1 MTQQRRRPPALL
13 RAPRLAVDLREALG
27 LTGTLVKYLS
37 VSAVVPAIVAL
48 IYSEPPWP
56 FLAAGA
62 VAFAGGYGLERLGSR
77 SRGIGFREGYLVV
90 ALTWLIAALFGAI
103 PYLLSGE
110 PQLDSPVDAFFE
122 SMSGFSTTGASI
134 LTNVDSVDHSL
145 LLWRQLT
152 QWLGGMGI
160 IVLALAVLPRLRVGG
175 RQLLDSELA
184 GPETEALTDRIRTT
198 ARRLWL
204 LYIALTAV
212 LATVLVTFGV
222 IGVDHEMGL
231 FEGISVALAT
241 LPTGG
246 FTPTNGSLTES
257 AAATQWVVIVFM
269 IIAGINFAL
278 LYRALVRRRWRS
290 ATSDQELRLYL
301 GILAVASI
309 ALIAEL
315 WTDGLAKGE
324 EAVRHGIFQVVSITT
339 TTGFASAD
347 FSTWATFGLM
357 LLLALMF
364 VGGSAGSTGSSVK
377 VVRHLLVARSLRRE
391 LRQTLHPEEVLP
403 VRLNGRV
410 VQEKMLRSVVAFV
423 LLYIGLFVIGA
434 AIVAIDTAIEGP
446 SISAID
452 AIAAAATTLGN
463 VGPGLGVAGP
473 LGSFASYPD
482 VSKLT
487 LSGLMWLGRLE
498 IIPVVVVLTRHYWRV
513 R

>member
-1 MTQQRRRPPALL
+1 
-13 RAPRLAVDLREALG
+13 
-27 LTGTLVKYLS
+27 
-37 VSAVVPAIVAL
+37 
-48 IYSEPPWP
+48 
-56 FLAAGA
+56 
-62 VAFAGGYGLERLGSR
+62 
-77 SRGIGFREGYLVV
+77 
-90 ALTWLIAALFGAI
+90 
-103 PYLLSGE
+103 
-110 PQLDSPVDAFFE
+110 
-122 SMSGFSTTGASI
+122 MSGFSTTGASI
-134 LTNVDSVDHSL
+134 LTDVDSVDHSL
-145 LLWRQLT
+145 LLWRQFT

-184 GPETEALTDRIRTT
+184 GPETEALSDRIRTT

-212 LATVLVTFGV
+212 LATVLVAVRRRRRSTTRWGC
-222 IGVDHEMGL
+222 
-231 FEGISVALAT
+231 SKASRSRSRRSRPVASRRRRR
-241 LPTGG
+241 
-246 FTPTNGSLTES
+246 SLTES

-269 IIAGINFAL
+269 VIAGINFAL
-278 LYRALVRRRWRS
+278 VYRALVRRRWRS

-309 ALIAEL
+309 ALVAEL
-315 WTDGLAKGE
+315 WTDGLAAGE
-324 EAVRHGIFQVVSITT
+324 EAIRHGIFQVVSITT

-347 FSTWATFGLM
+347 FATWATFGLM

-403 VRLNGRV
+403 VRLNGLV
-410 VQEKMLRSVVAFV
+410 VQEKTLRSVVAFV

-434 AIVAIDTAIEGP
+434 AVVAIDTAIEGP

>member
-1 MTQQRRRPPALL
+1 
-13 RAPRLAVDLREALG
+13 
-27 LTGTLVKYLS
+27 
-37 VSAVVPAIVAL
+37 
-48 IYSEPPWP
+48 
-56 FLAAGA
+56 
-62 VAFAGGYGLERLGSR
+62 
-77 SRGIGFREGYLVV
+77 
-90 ALTWLIAALFGAI
+90 
-103 PYLLSGE
+103 
-110 PQLDSPVDAFFE
+110 
-122 SMSGFSTTGASI
+122 
-134 LTNVDSVDHSL
+134 
-145 LLWRQLT
+145 
-152 QWLGGMGI
+152 
-160 IVLALAVLPRLRVGG
+160 
-175 RQLLDSELA
+175 
-184 GPETEALTDRIRTT
+184 
-198 ARRLWL
+198 
-204 LYIALTAV
+204 
-212 LATVLVTFGV
+212 
-222 IGVDHEMGL
+222 
-231 FEGISVALAT
+231 
-241 LPTGG
+241 
-246 FTPTNGSLTES
+246 
-257 AAATQWVVIVFM
+257 VIVFM

-410 VQEKMLRSVVAFV
+410 VQEKVLRSVVAFV

>member
-1 MTQQRRRPPALL
+1 
-13 RAPRLAVDLREALG
+13 
-27 LTGTLVKYLS
+27 
-37 VSAVVPAIVAL
+37 
-48 IYSEPPWP
+48 
-56 FLAAGA
+56 
-62 VAFAGGYGLERLGSR
+62 
-77 SRGIGFREGYLVV
+77 
-90 ALTWLIAALFGAI
+90 
-103 PYLLSGE
+103 
-110 PQLDSPVDAFFE
+110 
-122 SMSGFSTTGASI
+122 MSGFSTTGASV

-175 RQLLDSELA
+175 RQLLDSELGGA
-184 GPETEALTDRIRTT
+184 EIEALTDRIRTT

-212 LATVLVTFGV
+212 LATVLVAFGV
-222 IGVDHEMGL
+222 LGVDHEMGL

-246 FTPTNGSLTES
+246 FTPTDASLTES

-315 WTDGLAKGE
+315 WADGLAKGE

-347 FSTWATFGLM
+347 FASWATFGLM

-364 VGGSAGSTGSSVK
+364 VLIAERGQLFKS
-377 VVRHLLVARSLRRE
+377 RHL
-391 LRQTLHPEEVLP
+391 PP
-403 VRLNGRV
+403 V
-410 VQEKMLRSVVAFV
+410 VQ
-423 LLYIGLFVIGA
+423 
-434 AIVAIDTAIEGP
+434 P
-446 SISAID
+446 S
-452 AIAAAATTLGN
+452 
-463 VGPGLGVAGP
+463 
-473 LGSFASYPD
+473 
-482 VSKLT
+482 
-487 LSGLMWLGRLE
+487 
-498 IIPVVVVLTRHYWRV
+498 
-513 R
+513 

>member
-1 MTQQRRRPPALL
+1 MTEHRLRRPTF

-37 VSAVVPAIVAL
+37 LSALVPAIVAL
-48 IYSEPPWP
+48 LYSEPPWP

-62 VAFAGGYGLERLGSR
+62 IAFAGGFGLERLGSR
-77 SRGIGFREGYLVV
+77 TRGIGFREGYLVV
-90 ALTWLIAALFGAI
+90 ALTWLIAAIFGAI

-110 PQLDSPVDAFFE
+110 AQLDGPVDAFFE
-122 SMSGFSTTGASI
+122 SMSGFSTTGATV
-134 LTNVDSVDHSL
+134 LTNVDTVDHSL
-145 LLWRQLT
+145 LLWRQFT

-212 LATVLVTFGV
+212 LAAVLVLFGV
-222 IGVDHEMGL
+222 VGVDNRMGL

-246 FTPTNGSLTES
+246 FTPMNGSLTET
-257 AAATQWVVIVFM
+257 AAATQWVVILFM
-269 IIAGINFAL
+269 VLAGINFAL
-278 LYRALVRRRWRS
+278 VYRALVRRRWRR
-290 ATSDQELRLYL
+290 TTRDQELRLYL
-301 GILAVASI
+301 GILALAST
-309 ALIAEL
+309 ALAAEL
-315 WTDGLAKGE
+315 WTDGVAKGE
-324 EAVRHGIFQVVSITT
+324 AAVRHGVFQVVSITT
-339 TTGFASAD
+339 TTGFASTNFA
-347 FSTWATFGLM
+347 TWATFGLM

-364 VGGSAGSTGSSVK
+364 VGGSAGSTGSSIK

-403 VRLNGRV
+403 VRLNGQV
-410 VQEKMLRSVVAFV
+410 VQEKMLRGVVAFV
-423 LLYIGLFVIGA
+423 LLYVGLFVIGA
-434 AIVAIDTAIEGP
+434 AVVAIDTAIEGP

-452 AIAAAATTLGN
+452 AVAAAATTLGN
-463 VGPGLGVAGP
+463 VGPGLGIAGP

-482 VSKLT
+482 LSKLT

>member
-1 MTQQRRRPPALL
+1 MTQHRRRPPAF

-27 LTGTLVKYLS
+27 LTGMLVKYLS
-37 VSAVVPAIVAL
+37 VSAVVPAVVAL
-48 IYSEPPWP
+48 LYSEPPWP

-62 VAFAGGYGLERLGSR
+62 IAFAAGFGLERLGSR

-90 ALTWLIAALFGAI
+90 ALTWLIAAIFGAI

-145 LLWRQLT
+145 LLWRQFT

-184 GPETEALTDRIRTT
+184 GPETEALSDRIRTT

-212 LATVLVTFGV
+212 LATVLVLFGV
-222 IGVDHEMGL
+222 VGIDHGW
-231 FEGISVALAT
+231 GCS
-241 LPTGG
+241 
-246 FTPTNGSLTES
+246 
-257 AAATQWVVIVFM
+257 
-269 IIAGINFAL
+269 
-278 LYRALVRRRWRS
+278 RASRSRSRRSRP
-290 ATSDQELRLYL
+290 
-301 GILAVASI
+301 VASRRPGI
-309 ALIAEL
+309 AHRVGCRHAVGRDRVHGHRRDQLRARLPRARPASLAAVRPRIRSFASISASSPSPRSRSIAEL

-324 EAVRHGIFQVVSITT
+324 EAVRHGVFQVVSITT

-434 AIVAIDTAIEGP
+434 AVVAIDTAIEGP

>member
-1 MTQQRRRPPALL
+1 M
-13 RAPRLAVDLREALG
+13 
-27 LTGTLVKYLS
+27 
-37 VSAVVPAIVAL
+37 
-48 IYSEPPWP
+48 
-56 FLAAGA
+56 
-62 VAFAGGYGLERLGSR
+62 
-77 SRGIGFREGYLVV
+77 
-90 ALTWLIAALFGAI
+90 
-103 PYLLSGE
+103 
-110 PQLDSPVDAFFE
+110 
-122 SMSGFSTTGASI
+122 
-134 LTNVDSVDHSL
+134 
-145 LLWRQLT
+145 
-152 QWLGGMGI
+152 
-160 IVLALAVLPRLRVGG
+160 
-175 RQLLDSELA
+175 
-184 GPETEALTDRIRTT
+184 
-198 ARRLWL
+198 
-204 LYIALTAV
+204 
-212 LATVLVTFGV
+212 
-222 IGVDHEMGL
+222 
-231 FEGISVALAT
+231 
-241 LPTGG
+241 
-246 FTPTNGSLTES
+246 
-257 AAATQWVVIVFM
+257 
-269 IIAGINFAL
+269 
-278 LYRALVRRRWRS
+278 
-290 ATSDQELRLYL
+290 
-301 GILAVASI
+301 
-309 ALIAEL
+309 
-315 WTDGLAKGE
+315 
-324 EAVRHGIFQVVSITT
+324 VSITT

-403 VRLNGRV
+403 VRLNGLV
-410 VQEKMLRSVVAFV
+410 VQEKTLRSVVAFV